1 MLLSNFFLRAMYSC
15 VIRYEAGCL
24 SSSGG
29 RDMTSWVSR
38 CPDRALVGG
47 CGCLKHT
54 PREAWYIEGSY
65 GFSGVG
71 FLRDDGGAGAEG
83 SGRRAECH
91 RCPAAS
97 EGPATRML
105 PWPGAGTRSVCCR
118 SSAITISISLCA
130 VLLSTVC
137 LLRQEACQPAVSRA
151 PKSRGT
157 YASTP
162 CRSAADPE
170 RDAPRKMDDIPED
183 LFPPLHHHLLR
194 PL

>member
-1 MLLSNFFLRAMYSC
+1 MYSC

-65 GFSGVG
+65 GVSGVG
-71 FLRDDGGAGAEG
+71 FLRDDGGSRSGGERKESGVSQVSRRERGPSHPDAAMAG
-83 SGRRAECH
+83 RWYTFC
-91 RCPAAS
+91 
-97 EGPATRML
+97 
-105 PWPGAGTRSVCCR
+105 
-118 SSAITISISLCA
+118 
-130 VLLSTVC
+130 LLSVICHNDIDIIMCSPTFDS
-137 LLRQEACQPAVSRA
+137 LPIAAGSVSA
-151 PKSRGT
+151 SCPKSRGT

-162 CRSAADPE
+162 CRSAAEPE
-170 RDAPRKMDDIPED
+170 RDAPPKMDDILGG
-183 LFPPLHHHLLR
+183 LFPPLHHHLLC